1 MTLNR
6 LEQIIFERFS
16 GEFLEK
22 GSTQLFNLEE
32 VKLLMLDAVRDALNK
47 ATENVKVIGG
57 FNNDSS
63 SSTASVDKNSI
74 LKTIEDYL

>member
-1 MTLNR
+1 MILNR

-57 FNNDSS
+57 FNNNSS
-63 SSTASVDKNSI
+63 SSATSVDKNSI
-74 LKTIEDYL
+74 LKIVEDYL